1 MRRDFGES
9 NFGDERNFEIF
20 DTTDNEPISLDIKNS
35 YNLLNGLNNQLKE
48 TLSKSLSQSVF
59 DLLNCFICLSPANDP
74 LSCPKCNNFAC
85 RKCLVT
91 YFAGRDSRQC
101 GLCKQ
106 KIRLDEMKENTII
119 KEIEDIIDKDDTK
132 KNKSEKLSK
141 IIEEKKKT
149 WESQTANI
157 NNIITRIT
165 HYQESLEKYRKQFDK
180 FFAEC
185 QKVVTKTFEDYN
197 QKTANL
203 INSLLSF
210 NKVADNSI
218 QKYNEMNKLN
228 CNNYYTN
235 ENIKSLINEIL
246 ALERKHFN
254 ERNNNETNEF
264 LNMPITLAPNIKSF
278 KIGETD
284 IGPFDEEDITESYS
298 INTKNKLKNIKIVYK
313 YNNNNNKN
321 VKCKFTFT
329 LPGNFNIF
337 LTQCLPNED
346 KDIIFYPM
354 ELSDKQGNKYTYE
367 CDIPTKQLSIRKYV
381 STQAILF
388 SID

>member
-1 MRRDFGES
+1 
-9 NFGDERNFEIF
+9 
-20 DTTDNEPISLDIKNS
+20 
-35 YNLLNGLNNQLKE
+35 
-48 TLSKSLSQSVF
+48 
-59 DLLNCFICLSPANDP
+59 
-74 LSCPKCNNFAC
+74 
-85 RKCLVT
+85 
-91 YFAGRDSRQC
+91 
-101 GLCKQ
+101 
-106 KIRLDEMKENTII
+106 
-119 KEIEDIIDKDDTK
+119 
-132 KNKSEKLSK
+132 
-141 IIEEKKKT
+141 
-149 WESQTANI
+149 
-157 NNIITRIT
+157 
-165 HYQESLEKYRKQFDK
+165 
-180 FFAEC
+180 
-185 QKVVTKTFEDYN
+185 
-197 QKTANL
+197 
-203 INSLLSF
+203 
-210 NKVADNSI
+210 
-218 QKYNEMNKLN
+218 MNKLN

-284 IGPFDEEDITESYS
+284 IGPFDEEEITESYS

-354 ELSDKQGNKYTYE
+354 ELSDKQGNEYTYD
-367 CDIPTKQLSIRKYV
+367 CDIPTKQLSIRKNI
-381 STQAILF
+381 STQALLF
-388 SID
+388 SIG